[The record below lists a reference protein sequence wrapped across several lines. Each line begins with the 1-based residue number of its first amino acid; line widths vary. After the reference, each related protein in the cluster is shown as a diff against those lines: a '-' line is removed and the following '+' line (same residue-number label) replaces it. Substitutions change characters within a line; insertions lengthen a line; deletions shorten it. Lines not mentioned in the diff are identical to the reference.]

1 MPRIV
6 PELRHTQFNDQGRRL
21 RAVALARRSDYGMR
35 VVFTATSSGLVIVGP
50 GRAKPSRIIC
60 CRAVFVPTSSSERN
74 QIYNAEASISMEVN
88 EAKGLLHNGVDEEPV
103 LLHHD
108 VLPTDT

>member
-35 VVFTATSSGLVIVGP
+35 VVFTPTRFAQG
-50 GRAKPSRIIC
+50 RIIL
-60 CRAVFVPTSSSERN
+60 VTSVNRGYSGTLRPGYSTMER
-74 QIYNAEASISMEVN
+74 
-88 EAKGLLHNGVDEEPV
+88 DR
-103 LLHHD
+103 
-108 VLPTDT
+108 